1 MWLQVGQP
9 QAQVADLLQEC
20 ACLARLGSV
29 VGRHLG
35 LRQSTAP
42 KPGGADRAS
51 VREWESK

>member
-9 QAQVADLLQEC
+9 QAQAADLLQEC

-35 LRQSTAP
+35 LRQ
-42 KPGGADRAS
+42 RAQLPNLG
-51 VREWESK
+51 VLTGLL